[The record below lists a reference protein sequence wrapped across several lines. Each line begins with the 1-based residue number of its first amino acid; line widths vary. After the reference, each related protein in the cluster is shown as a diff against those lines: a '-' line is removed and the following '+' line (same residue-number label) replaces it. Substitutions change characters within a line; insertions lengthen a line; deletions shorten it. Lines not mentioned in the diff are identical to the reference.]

1 MKIITSLILLAF
13 LLVPLAGAA
22 EDSASIQEIK
32 AVESLR
38 IQYQTTND
46 LDKLADML
54 CDTLVY
60 THSSGHTMTKAQ
72 FLESISSGDMTYITI
87 KPESMNIDIYN
98 GVTAVVTGT
107 TRLHVK
113 SKQAG
118 EHDAH
123 LRYILIYVKEGGQ
136 WKVAAW
142 QSTNVKP

>member
-1 MKIITSLILLAF
+1 MKKITSLILLVF

-22 EDSASIQEIK
+22 EDSALIQEIK
-32 AVESLR
+32 AVDSLR

-72 FLESISSGDMTYITI
+72 FLESISSGDMKYITI

-98 GVTAVVTGT
+98 GVTAVLTGT

-123 LRYILIYVKEGGQ
+123 LRYILVYVKEGAQ